1 MSFKTVF
8 IKTLEI
14 QHYSIC
20 EKCMSSNPNDKASP
34 IFLKFRLTS
43 CQKKKN
49 KHKTDDF
56 AFISNVML
64 RSITIKPISV
74 LMFNYK

>member
-20 EKCMSSNPNDKASP
+20 GKHTSSNPNDKASP

-43 CQKKKN
+43 CQEKN
-49 KHKTDDF
+49 KT
-56 AFISNVML
+56 
-64 RSITIKPISV
+64 
-74 LMFNYK
+74 